1 MSKIIGYILGILM
14 VMLVFS
20 PLPLLVMWALNVF
33 FDLKIPID
41 FRHWLA
47 GMAVLA
53 IFLVLRGRGRGE

>member
-1 MSKIIGYILGILM
+1 
-14 VMLVFS
+14 
-20 PLPLLVMWALNVF
+20 MWALNVF

-53 IFLVLRGRGRGE
+53 IFLVLRRRGRGE

>member
-14 VMLVFS
+14 VMLIFF

-53 IFLVLRGRGRGE
+53 IFLVLRRGGRGE